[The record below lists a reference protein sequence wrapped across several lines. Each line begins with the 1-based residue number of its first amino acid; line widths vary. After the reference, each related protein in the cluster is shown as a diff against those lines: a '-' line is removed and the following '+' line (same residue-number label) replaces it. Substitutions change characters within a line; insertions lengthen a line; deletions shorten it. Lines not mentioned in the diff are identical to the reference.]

1 MSTLGIAMVSNQVQT
16 VSCKK
21 VCLETVLASTIEYM
35 FVRKSAYVAFPI
47 HALLLYELYIIV

>member
-1 MSTLGIAMVSNQVQT
+1 MSTLGIAMVSNQVQI

-21 VCLETVLASTIEYM
+21 VCLEAVLASTTEYM

-47 HALLLYELYIIV
+47 HATV